1 MRTEIYRARSEGE
14 MDVESKE
21 IIRYWN
27 VIRKWWWIIV
37 LLVGATVGT
46 MLTIILFS
54 EPQYKAVATVR
65 ISAPPPQEVPLYS
78 TFGRQALR
86 DEIEQT
92 QSSFS
97 ELLLE
102 GDVAYR
108 VLKDLPNVPM
118 KGNDL
123 RQRTAVDIPEGS
135 NLMRISVKAP
145 ESEMAAL
152 LTNAVTEAG
161 LTQFAELAA
170 QPTAGQR
177 KFIEQQLDVAQ
188 QQYAI
193 AETELTQF
201 QVTNK
206 IGSLSTAIDRQ
217 YDLIRVLKTQRDEA
231 QVAGNAT
238 KRDALDKIVLER
250 EAELQN
256 LIGLS
261 SEYYT
266 LVGRVDRAR
275 DTYNFMLNKKA
286 EAQIKEA
293 QILELGSVQIITLA
307 RPPARPAV
315 LLDSKIVV
323 LGAVVSLLAGVL
335 LAFFLEYLDVTGS
348 FEGMRA
354 MGTKPVNASGMK
366 AKENTAL

>member
-1 MRTEIYRARSEGE
+1 VEHGEIF
-14 MDVESKE
+14 
-21 IIRYWN
+21 RYWN
-27 VIRKWWWIIV
+27 VIRRWWWVIV

-46 MLTIILFS
+46 MLAIVLLS

-78 TFGRQALR
+78 TSGRIALL

-92 QSSFS
+92 RSSFS

-108 VLKDLPNVPM
+108 VLQDLPGVPM
-118 KGNDL
+118 TGSELKQG
-123 RQRTAVDIPEGS
+123 TVVDIPPGS

-145 ESEMAAL
+145 DAELAAL
-152 LTNAVTEAG
+152 LANAVTEAG
-161 LTQFAELAA
+161 LNQFAELAA
-170 QPTAGQR
+170 QPTAGTR
-177 KFIEQQLDVAQ
+177 KFIEQQLQVAQ
-188 QQYAI
+188 EQYAN

-206 IGSLSTAIDRQ
+206 IGSLNTAIDRQ
-217 YDLIRVLKTQRDEA
+217 YDIIKVLKTQRDQTQLDGDTA
-231 QVAGNAT
+231 
-238 KRDALDKIVLER
+238 KRTALDQIILER

-266 LVGRVDRAR
+266 LQGRVDRAR
-275 DTYNFMLNKKA
+275 DTYNFMLNKLA

-293 QILELGSVQIITLA
+293 QILELGSIQIIA
-307 RPPARPAV
+307 RSWSWAQWSACWPACCWP
-315 LLDSKIVV
+315 S
-323 LGAVVSLLAGVL
+323 S
-335 LAFFLEYLDVTGS
+335 
-348 FEGMRA
+348 
-354 MGTKPVNASGMK
+354 
-366 AKENTAL
+366 